1 MNDDQELML
10 RVEAVLMTADRPLV
24 VRWDAAHLDLHG
36 ADSVSDEAEVT
47 TEETS
52 ATVGKTSGRGPVVE
66 IRTAVAALNEAYEKA
81 GRSFRI
87 EHVAGGLQVLTLPEF
102 AGDIARLKGVR
113 QQSKLSQAALETLA
127 IIAYRQPILRADLE
141 SIRGVACGEVL
152 RGLMD
157 RRLARI
163 AGRAEEVGRPM
174 LYGTTREF
182 LEVFGLANLDD
193 LPQAKELRPT
203 PVAKPKPAKI
213 ADTESGDEDDH
224 ATPAKGADTMVNEA
238 DEADEVSEVSE
249 VNEVMETTPANEPNE
264 TNETDG

>member
-1 MNDDQELML
+1 MGPS
-10 RVEAVLMTADRPLV
+10 RTSVPL
-24 VRWDAAHLDLHG
+24 
-36 ADSVSDEAEVT
+36 S
-47 TEETS
+47 
-52 ATVGKTSGRGPVVE
+52 
-66 IRTAVAALNEAYEKA
+66 AALNEAYEA
-81 GRSFRI
+81 GWPEFPDRARRRWLCRYSPF
-87 EHVAGGLQVLTLPEF
+87 PEF

-163 AGRAEEVGRPM
+163 AGRAEVVGRPM

-182 LEVFGLANLDD
+182 LEVFVLANLDD

-203 PVAKPKPAKI
+203 PAVKPKPSSSKA
-213 ADTESGDEDDH
+213 TDDRVRVGRVTSKH
-224 ATPAKGADTMVNEA
+224 RTTRHRLTQPQKMKLKSLA
-238 DEADEVSEVSE
+238 EVV
-249 VNEVMETTPANEPNE
+249 ETTPANE
-264 TNETDG
+264 TDD